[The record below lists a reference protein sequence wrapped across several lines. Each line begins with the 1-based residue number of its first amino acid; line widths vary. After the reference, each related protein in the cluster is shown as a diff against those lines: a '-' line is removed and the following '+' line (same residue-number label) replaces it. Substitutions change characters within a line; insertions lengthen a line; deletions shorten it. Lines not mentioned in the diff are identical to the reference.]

1 LDCTLSDAYDKALEY
16 SEQCL
21 AVAIAWIALV
31 LLAVRD
37 ALWCYFVGLNATTHI
52 SSNVNV
58 DVVRIGVN
66 YPFNWYEFLPVDW
79 PRQQILQGKH

>member
-1 LDCTLSDAYDKALEY
+1 
-16 SEQCL
+16 
-21 AVAIAWIALV
+21 LV